1 MVFGTSDTYA
11 PDTPEGSAVSKYL
24 QSVWVAFAKD
34 PEHALTEQFNWP
46 PYVETEETLVRLGWE
61 NSAEPDFVRGDTY
74 DKPCNPI
81 AGAQGQDPAD
91 TLLKYI
97 V

>member
-11 PDTPEGSAVSKYL
+11 PDTPEELAISKYL

-34 PEHALTEQFNWP
+34 PEHALIEQFGWP
-46 PYVETEETLVRLGWE
+46 LYVETEETLVRLGRG
-61 NSAEPDFVRGDTY
+61 NSVEPDFVRGDTY
-74 DKPCNPI
+74 D
-81 AGAQGQDPAD
+81 GACKYPQDSAD
-91 TLLKYI
+91 TLLKFI